1 MEGVRAREA
10 ACLINVNTQVDRTG
24 KAKASGCCRQG

>member
-10 ACLINVNTQVDRTG
+10 AFPINVNARVDRTG